1 MHSRNAAE
9 SIPRPRVFDAMG
21 EKHHR
26 EHDEGEEFSGFK
38 GLTSELV
45 LRIVVVFAFLSLVIY
60 YNWD

>member
-1 MHSRNAAE
+1 MHGRNAAK
-9 SIPRPRVFDAMG
+9 SIPRPRVFEAMG

-26 EHDEGEEFSGFK
+26 DDEGEEFSGFK